1 MINPKI
7 MNKEQQEPI
16 EDVISLNDIMDMFLP
31 RWRWFLLS
39 VVVVMGL
46 AVLYLLSA
54 ADSYTRSADI
64 LIKDNSKGGSVDAGN
79 EFADMSIFRSNTN
92 INNEITTLKSPTLMT
107 EVIKRL
113 RLNETYT
120 IREGLKS
127 VELYK
132 ETPVTVTIHNKV
144 KKPLTFDITLT
155 DNDNFEISSIKYG
168 KDEYD
173 AEIKGRI
180 GQSVKTPVG
189 AMTVNATK
197 KVRKKYIG
205 TTIEYANMDIDLLAD
220 SYSDALQAEL
230 TKEDGTIINL
240 SINATSIEKAEDILN
255 TLIKV
260 YNEYWIL
267 DKNQI
272 AVSTSRFIGER
283 LGVIEGELGHVDAN
297 ISSYKSANLLPD
309 VQAAS
314 QLYLTQ
320 SAESKKILLEL
331 NDQLATA
338 QFIRH
343 ELKTK
348 SIDQTLPSNSG
359 IDNTSIQSQITDY
372 NKGVLDRNRLLSN
385 SSETNPLVVD
395 LTNSLESMKKTI
407 IQSIDNYIVVINT
420 QISSNRQQ
428 EATTTSKLASNPT
441 QAKYLLSVE
450 RQQKVK
456 EELYL
461 YLLQTREENELS
473 QAFTAYNTRVITAPR
488 GSMFPTAPRKK
499 LILFIAFVASLLL
512 PAIVFYIK
520 DSVDTKIRGRKDL
533 EKLTIPFIGEIPLY
547 VAPGKRLFG
556 RRKKKGTEQMVVVVK
571 EGSRDVINEAFRVLR
586 SNIDFMTSG
595 DRQKNVIVMTSF
607 NPGSGKSFLTMNI
620 ANTYA
625 LKGKKILVIDGDLR
639 HGTASAYVNNPS
651 QGFSD
656 FLGNRIAD
664 WHTIIVKDERYA
676 DLHVLPVGTVPPNP
690 TELLEEGRLQRII
703 EEARKE
709 YDYIFIDC
717 PPIDIVA
724 DTQLIEKYADRTIF
738 IVRAGLFDRSMLV
751 DLESIYQQKRFKNLA
766 LILNGTEGAG
776 GYGYRYGYK
785 YGYRY

>member
-1 MINPKI
+1 

-16 EDVISLNDIMDMFLP
+16 EDVISLNDILDMFLP

-39 VVVVMGL
+39 VVVIMGL

-54 ADSYTRSADI
+54 SDSYTRSADI
-64 LIKDNSKGGSVDAGN
+64 LIKDNTKGSSVDAGN
-79 EFADMSIFRSNTN
+79 DFADMSIFRSNTN

-107 EVIKRL
+107 DVIKRL

-120 IREGLKS
+120 IREGLKN

-132 ETPVTVTIHNKV
+132 ETPVTVSLHYAV
-144 KKPLTFDITLT
+144 KKPLSFDITLI
-155 DNDNFEISSIKYG
+155 DNDNYEISSIQYG
-168 KDEYD
+168 SDEYD
-173 AEIKGRI
+173 AEIRGRI
-180 GQSVKTPVG
+180 GQSVKTPIG
-189 AMTVNATK
+189 AMTVNVTK
-197 KVRKKYIG
+197 KARKKYIG
-205 TTIEYANMDIDLLAD
+205 TTIKYANMDIDLLAD

-320 SAESKKILLEL
+320 SAENKKILLEL

-343 ELKTK
+343 ELTTK

-372 NKGVLDRNRLLSN
+372 NKNVLDRNRLLSN
-385 SSETNPLVVD
+385 SSESNPLVVD
-395 LTNSLESMKKTI
+395 LTNSLQSMKKTI

-428 EATTTSKLASNPT
+428 EETTTSKLASNPT

-461 YLLQTREENELS
+461 YLLQKREENELS

-488 GSMFPTAPRKK
+488 GSMYPTAPRKK

-512 PAIVFYIK
+512 PAIIFYIK

-533 EKLTIPFIGEIPLY
+533 EKLTIPFIGEIPLF
-547 VAPGKRLFG
+547 VAPGKRLF
-556 RRKKKGTEQMVVVVK
+556 RKRKKNAEQLVVVK

-586 SNIDFMTSG
+586 SNIDFMASG
-595 DRQKNVIVMTSF
+595 DKQKNVIVMTSF
-607 NPGSGKSFLTMNI
+607 NPGSGKSFLTMNV
-620 ANTYA
+620 ANTFA
-625 LKGKKILVIDGDLR
+625 LKGKRILVIDGDLR
-639 HGTASAYVNNPS
+639 HGTASAYVNSPS
-651 QGFSD
+651 HGFSD
-656 FLGNRIAD
+656 YLGNRIAD
-664 WHTIIVKDERYA
+664 WHDIIVKDERYSN
-676 DLHVLPVGTVPPNP
+676 LHILPVGTVPPNP
-690 TELLEEGRLQRII
+690 TELLEEGRLQQII

-724 DTQLIEKYADRTIF
+724 DTQIIEKYADRTIF
-738 IVRAGLFDRSMLV
+738 IVRAGLFDRTMLT
-751 DLESIYQQKRFKNLA
+751 DLENIYQTKRFKNLA

>member
-79 EFADMSIFRSNTN
+79 DFADMSIFRSNTN

-168 KDEYD
+168 SDEYD
-173 AEIKGRI
+173 AEIRGRI

-189 AMTVNATK
+189 VMTVNATK
-197 KVRKKYIG
+197 KARKKYIG

-230 TKEDGTIINL
+230 TKEEGTIINL
-240 SINATSIEKAEDILN
+240 SIDATSIEKAEDILN

-461 YLLQTREENELS
+461 YLLQKREENELS

-556 RRKKKGTEQMVVVVK
+556 RRKKKGTEQMVVVK

-639 HGTASAYVNNPS
+639 HGTASAYVNKPS

-664 WHTIIVKDERYA
+664 WHTVIVKDERYA
-676 DLHVLPVGTVPPNP
+676 DLHILPVGTVPPNP

-738 IVRAGLFDRSMLV
+738 IVRAGLFDRSMLA

>member
-1 MINPKI
+1 

-16 EDVISLNDIMDMFLP
+16 EDVISLNDILDMFLP

-39 VVVVMGL
+39 VVVIMGL

-54 ADSYTRSADI
+54 SDSYTRSADI
-64 LIKDNSKGGSVDAGN
+64 LIKDNTKGSSVDAGN
-79 EFADMSIFRSNTN
+79 DFADMSIFRSNTN

-107 EVIKRL
+107 DVIKRL

-120 IREGLKS
+120 IREGLKN

-132 ETPVTVTIHNKV
+132 ETPVTVSMHQAV

-155 DNDNFEISSIKYG
+155 DNDNYEISSIQYG
-168 KDEYD
+168 SDEYD

-180 GQSVKTPVG
+180 GQSVKTPIG

-197 KVRKKYIG
+197 KARKKYIG
-205 TTIEYANMDIDLLAD
+205 TTIKYANMDIDLLAD

-320 SAESKKILLEL
+320 SAENKKILLEL

-343 ELKTK
+343 ELTTK

-372 NKGVLDRNRLLSN
+372 NKSVLDRNRLLSN
-385 SSETNPLVVD
+385 SSESNPLVVD
-395 LTNSLESMKKTI
+395 LTNSLQSMKKTI

-428 EATTTSKLASNPT
+428 EETTTSKLASNPT

-461 YLLQTREENELS
+461 YLLQKREENELS

-488 GSMFPTAPRKK
+488 GSMYPTAPRKK

-533 EKLTIPFIGEIPLY
+533 EKLTIPFIGEIPLF
-547 VAPGKRLFG
+547 VAPGKRLF
-556 RRKKKGTEQMVVVVK
+556 RKRKKNAEQLVVVK

-586 SNIDFMTSG
+586 SNIDFMASG
-595 DRQKNVIVMTSF
+595 DKQKNVIVMTSF
-607 NPGSGKSFLTMNI
+607 NPGSGKSFLAMNI
-620 ANTYA
+620 ANTFA
-625 LKGKKILVIDGDLR
+625 LKGKRILVIDGDLR
-639 HGTASAYVNNPS
+639 HGTASAYVNSPS
-651 QGFSD
+651 HGFSD
-656 FLGNRIAD
+656 YLGNRIAD
-664 WHTIIVKDERYA
+664 WHDIIVKDERYSN
-676 DLHVLPVGTVPPNP
+676 LHILPVGTVPPNP
-690 TELLEEGRLQRII
+690 TELLEEGRLQQII

-724 DTQLIEKYADRTIF
+724 DTQIIEKYADRTIF
-738 IVRAGLFDRSMLV
+738 IVRAGLFDRTILT
-751 DLESIYQQKRFKNLA
+751 DLENIYQTKRFKNLA

>member
-1 MINPKI
+1 

-79 EFADMSIFRSNTN
+79 DFADMSIFRSNTN

-120 IREGLKS
+120 IREGLKN

-168 KDEYD
+168 SDEYD
-173 AEIKGRI
+173 AEIRGRI
-180 GQSVKTPVG
+180 GQGVKTPVG
-189 AMTVNATK
+189 VMTVNTTK
-197 KVRKKYIG
+197 KARKKYVG

-230 TKEDGTIINL
+230 TKDEGTIINL

-255 TLIKV
+255 MLIKV

-461 YLLQTREENELS
+461 YLLQKREENELS

-499 LILFIAFVASLLL
+499 LILFIAFIASLLL

-556 RRKKKGTEQMVVVVK
+556 RRKKKGTEQMVVVK

-639 HGTASAYVNNPS
+639 HGTASAYVNKPS

-664 WHTIIVKDERYA
+664 WHTVIVKDERYA
-676 DLHVLPVGTVPPNP
+676 NLHVLPVGTVPPNP

-738 IVRAGLFDRSMLV
+738 IVRAGLFDRSMLA